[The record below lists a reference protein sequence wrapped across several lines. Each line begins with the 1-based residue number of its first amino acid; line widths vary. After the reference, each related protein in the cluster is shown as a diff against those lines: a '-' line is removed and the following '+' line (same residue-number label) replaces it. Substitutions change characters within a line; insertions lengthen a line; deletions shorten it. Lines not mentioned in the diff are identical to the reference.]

1 MDDSR
6 RHASPNDSSGR
17 VIEADPADIVI
28 RPLASL
34 AEYQACVALQAAVWG
49 PAYEETV
56 PASLLQV
63 VQHVGGVAIGAFA
76 VTGELVGFV
85 FGLTGVDKGEIVH
98 WSHALGV
105 RETVRNRG
113 IGRMLKEH
121 QRATLA
127 QRGIASMYWTFDPL
141 VAKNAHLN
149 LNQLGA
155 RVVEY
160 VPNMYGTTGSPL
172 HYGLATDRL
181 VVVCRTHPAPGR
193 RGPAAAPASGRP
205 VLTPEPQSG
214 DQLFDAG
221 TTRPPTVWIE
231 VPTDIQQVIEQSRAT
246 AAAWRAALRTHFE
259 WALRSGYAVTGLHR
273 DPVTSR
279 SFYALTSASAP
290 T

>member
-1 MDDSR
+1 MDDAR
-6 RHASPNDSSGR
+6 RHASPTDSSGR

-76 VTGELVGFV
+76 ATGALVGFV

-105 RETVRNRG
+105 REAVRNRG

-149 LNQLGA
+149 LNKLGA
-155 RVVEY
+155 TVYR
-160 VPNMYGTTGSPL
+160 PKGSA
-172 HYGLATDRL
+172 ATL
-181 VVVCRTHPAPGR
+181 
-193 RGPAAAPASGRP
+193 P
-205 VLTPEPQSG
+205 VLIDVHGGAGSAGDRDGDKLYWSELAKSG
-214 DQLFDAG
+214 
-221 TTRPPTVWIE
+221 
-231 VPTDIQQVIEQSRAT
+231 
-246 AAAWRAALRTHFE
+246 
-259 WALRSGYAVTGLHR
+259 
-273 DPVTSR
+273 PVR
-279 SFYALTSASAP
+279 G
-290 T
+290 